1 MYLTKENICDLNEI
15 ILTLNTIQNEKDKEE
30 FLSKNVEDV
39 NLFLTTLRKINK
51 NKLPK
56 NHKKNIKN
64 DVNFTKNTFGNE
76 NEIIKIFK
84 EKNDKTIMQEYSL
97 KELRQMYN
105 FVYKRKCS
113 SNYTKERII
122 SIFRDRIHTMN
133 RVEAFVK
140 MAKDRELNE
149 NKKE

>member
-15 ILTLNTIQNEKDKEE
+15 IIALNTIQNEKDKEE
-30 FLSKNVEDV
+30 FLNKNVEDV

-64 DVNFTKNTFGNE
+64 DIDFTNNTFCDE

-97 KELRQMYN
+97 KELRQMYS
-105 FVYKRKCS
+105 FVYKRKS
-113 SNYTKERII
+113 PSNYTKERII

-140 MAKDRELNE
+140 MAKYKEQDNY
-149 NKKE
+149 KKE

>member
-64 DVNFTKNTFGNE
+64 DIDFTNNNFCDE

-97 KELRQMYN
+97 KELRQMYS
-105 FVYKRKCS
+105 FVYKRKCPS
-113 SNYTKERII
+113 KYTKKRII

-140 MAKDRELNE
+140 MAKDREQNE

>member
-15 ILTLNTIQNEKDKEE
+15 ILALNTIQNEKDKEE

-64 DVNFTKNTFGNE
+64 DIDFTNNNFCDE

-97 KELRQMYN
+97 KELRQMYS

-133 RVEAFVK
+133 RVEAFIK
-140 MAKDRELNE
+140 MAKDREQNE
-149 NKKE
+149 DKKE